1 MISVSA
7 KLDSGKL
14 NKFRRKFGES
24 SNQALVRLGV
34 DTAKMAAVLTQPEG
48 KGKKKIIKGI
58 NSGAK
63 RNIAPLPAKAFSYF
77 TKQKRISFPFQGSW
91 VTLREDQVL
100 RSPGEIYDFVE
111 KHRDSKGRVKSLPR
125 GRRAICKQGDMDK
138 AMTAR
143 RKLAGV
149 AKGSWLGAGKSLA
162 KKSKGPAPATVGK
175 NYMAWAQKHK
185 KLGHS
190 KLIKRILGKSEVHLI
205 SNASSTKDKGLFSRR
220 AANEAIEKA
229 SKTTLNSYRRE
240 VKRRLA

>member
-34 DTAKMAAVLTQPEG
+34 DTAKLAAVLTQPEG

-100 RSPGEIYDFVE
+100 RSPSEIYDFVE

-185 KLGHS
+185 KLGQS

-229 SKTTLNSYRRE
+229 SKITLNWYRRE